1 MSVAQTDA
9 YTGKRVSVLTKA
21 QSRYEGTVIKIDK
34 VERALHLS
42 NVRQFG
48 TEGRRNGD
56 NEIAAK
62 DLIAEVLVFRIQ
74 LVENFHIINEEPD

>member
-9 YTGKRVSVLTKA
+9 YAGKRVSVLTKA

-42 NVRQFG
+42 NVR
-48 TEGRRNGD
+48 
-56 NEIAAK
+56 
-62 DLIAEVLVFRIQ
+62 
-74 LVENFHIINEEPD
+74 